1 MCNCDCELQC
11 ESSKVNRLLSVMGNS
26 KSLSSGSKT
35 MSNDDYPSN
44 SPIVFFDVSIG
55 GSPAGILILIYIL
68 FNNPK

>member
-1 MCNCDCELQC
+1 
-11 ESSKVNRLLSVMGNS
+11 MGNS